1 MENMSEFNNDRR
13 DFFRINDMVYIDV
26 IELNYDEV
34 SQATNAIKNPPAM
47 DNESQEKRQLSTIQA
62 SLTHLIEQ
70 INHTDR
76 QVARALRLLDD
87 KISIVSHIVQRQ
99 QNSSDSRSMIESN
112 LSGGG
117 IAFMTAHQYAD
128 KATLDLRIELQP
140 SGTIVH
146 TIANVIACDKH
157 YDAPRHSPYYLRLVF
172 THMSE
177 YDRNFLVKHI
187 LSRQAETLR
196 TTENK

>member
-13 DFFRINDMVYIDV
+13 NFFRINDRVYID
-26 IELNYDEV
+26 ITELNYDEV
-34 SQATNAIKNPPAM
+34 SEVASAIKNSPSI
-47 DNESQEKRQLSTIQA
+47 DNDSQEKRQLSTIQA

-76 QVARALRLLDD
+76 QVARALRLIDD
-87 KISIVSHIVQRQ
+87 KVSIISHMVQRQ
-99 QNSSDSRSMIESN
+99 QNTTDSRKMVESN

-117 IAFMTAHQYAD
+117 IAFMTALQYTY
-128 KATLDLRIELQP
+128 KTTLDLRIELQP

-146 TIANVIACDKH
+146 TIANVVACDKH
-157 YDAPRHSPYYLRLVF
+157 YDAPKDKPYYLRLVF

-177 YDRNFLVKHI
+177 YDRNFLVKHT
-187 LSRQAETLR
+187 LSRQAEILR
-196 TTENK
+196 TTEK

>member
-1 MENMSEFNNDRR
+1 MENMSEFNDRR
-13 DFFRINDMVYIDV
+13 NFFRINDIVYIDV
-26 IELNYDEV
+26 TELNHED
-34 SQATNAIKNPPAM
+34 ATEATSAIKNPPSD
-47 DNESQEKRQLSTIQA
+47 DNHSQEKQQLSTIQA

-87 KISIVSHIVQRQ
+87 KISIVSNSIQRQ
-99 QNSSDSRSMIESN
+99 QNNMDTRKMVESN

-117 IAFMTAHQYAD
+117 IAFLTAHQYAH

-140 SGTIVH
+140 SGTIIH
-146 TIANVIACDKH
+146 TIANVVACDKH
-157 YDAPRHSPYYLRLVF
+157 DDSPANTPYYLRLVF

-187 LSRQAETLR
+187 LSRQAEMLR
-196 TTENK
+196 TTEK

>member
-13 DFFRINDMVYIDV
+13 NFFRINDMVYIDV
-26 IELNYDEV
+26 TELNYDEV
-34 SQATNAIKNPPAM
+34 SEVASAIKNPPSM
-47 DNESQEKRQLSTIQA
+47 DNDSQEKRQLSTIQA

-87 KISIVSHIVQRQ
+87 KISIISHMVQRQ
-99 QNSSDSRSMIESN
+99 QNTSDSRQMIESN

-117 IAFMTAHQYAD
+117 IAFMTDHQYTY
-128 KATLDLRIELQP
+128 KTTLDLRIELQP
-140 SGTIVH
+140 SGTIIH
-146 TIANVIACDKH
+146 TIANVISCDKH
-157 YDAPRHSPYYLRLVF
+157 YDAPKNTPYYLRLVF

-177 YDRNFLVKHI
+177 YDRNFLVKHT
-187 LSRQAETLR
+187 LSRQAEMLR
-196 TTENK
+196 TTEK

>member
-1 MENMSEFNNDRR
+1 MEIMSESNNDRR
-13 DFFRINDMVYIDV
+13 NFFRINDTLYLEVT
-26 IELNYDEV
+26 ELNYDEV
-34 SQATNAIKNPPAM
+34 SQVASAIKNPPLM
-47 DNESQEKRQLSTIQA
+47 DNESQVKRQLSTIQV

-70 INHTDR
+70 INHSDR

-87 KISIVSHIVQRQ
+87 KISIISHMVQRQ
-99 QNSSDSRSMIESN
+99 QNTTDNKNMIESN

-117 IAFMTAHQYAD
+117 IAFMTAHQYAH

-146 TIANVIACDKH
+146 AIANVIACDKH
-157 YDAPRHSPYYLRLVF
+157 YDASKDTPYYLRVAF

-187 LSRQAETLR
+187 LLRQAETLR
-196 TTENK
+196 TTGK

>member
-1 MENMSEFNNDRR
+1 MDNMSEFNNDRR
-13 DFFRINDMVYIDV
+13 DFFRINDMIYIDV
-26 IELNYDEV
+26 TELNYDEV
-34 SQATNAIKNPPAM
+34 SQVVSSIKNPPLT
-47 DNESQEKRQLSTIQA
+47 DNVSQEKRQLSTIQA
-62 SLTHLIEQ
+62 SLIHLIEQ

-87 KISIVSHIVQRQ
+87 KISVISHMVQRQ
-99 QNSSDSRSMIESN
+99 QNTTDNRSMIESN

-117 IAFMTAHQYAD
+117 IAFMTDHQYAH

-140 SGTIVH
+140 SGTIIH
-146 TIANVIACDKH
+146 AIANVIACDKK
-157 YDAPRHSPYYLRLVF
+157 YDAPKDRPYYLRLVF

-187 LSRQAETLR
+187 LLRQAESLR
-196 TTENK
+196 TTEK

>member
-1 MENMSEFNNDRR
+1 MENMPEFNNDRR
-13 DFFRINDMVYIDV
+13 NFFRINDMVYIDV
-26 IELNYDEV
+26 TELDYDKV
-34 SQATNAIKNPPAM
+34 SQVASAIKNPLLI
-47 DNESQEKRQLSTIQA
+47 DNESQEKRQLTTLQA

-87 KISIVSHIVQRQ
+87 KISIISHMVQRQ
-99 QNSSDSRSMIESN
+99 QNTTDNRNMVESN

-117 IAFMTAHQYAD
+117 IAFMTDHQYAY
-128 KATLDLRIELQP
+128 KTTLDLRLELQP
-140 SGTIVH
+140 SGSIIH
-146 TIANVIACDKH
+146 TIANVIACDKY
-157 YDAPRHSPYYLRLVF
+157 YDAPKESPYFLRLVF

-196 TTENK
+196 TTGK

>member
-13 DFFRINDMVYIDV
+13 NFFRINDTVYID
-26 IELNYDEV
+26 ITELNYDEITHV
-34 SQATNAIKNPPAM
+34 ASAIKNPPLT

-62 SLTHLIEQ
+62 SLTHLFEQ

-87 KISIVSHIVQRQ
+87 KISIVTHMVQRQ
-99 QNSSDSRSMIESN
+99 QNSTDSRTMVESN

-117 IAFMTAHQYAD
+117 IAFMTDHQYIS

-140 SGTIVH
+140 SGTIIH

-157 YDAPRHSPYYLRLVF
+157 YDAPKHAPYYLRLVF

-196 TTENK
+196 TTEK

>member
-13 DFFRINDMVYIDV
+13 NFFRINDMVYIDV
-26 IELNYDEV
+26 TELNYDEV
-34 SQATNAIKNPPAM
+34 SQVASTIKNPPLM
-47 DNESQEKRQLSTIQA
+47 DNESQEKRQLTTIQT

-87 KISIVSHIVQRQ
+87 KISIISHMVHRQ
-99 QNSSDSRSMIESN
+99 QNTTDSRNMVESN

-117 IAFMTAHQYAD
+117 IAFMTDHQYAY
-128 KATLDLRIELQP
+128 KTTLDLRIELQP
-140 SGTIVH
+140 SGSIIH
-146 TIANVIACDKH
+146 TMANVIACDKH
-157 YDAPRHSPYYLRLVF
+157 YDAPKESPYFLRLIF

-196 TTENK
+196 TAEK